1 MSELV
6 YNARSIAGETTFKS
20 NDQPPSTVDTT
31 TTTTTT
37 TTTKTTTTTDASSKD
52 DQQHFNMGDKAVVQL
67 LNKLDEGAQ
76 TIANLRSILTLKTA
90 ELNELIAQLELTNQ
104 AIVNVESTTTQI
116 EHMLKDLGLS
126 GERDES
132 VLMHAEASLDS
143 AIKSA
148 SHLYKRRPS
157 MASNGSNGGST
168 PLVMDQDQQQR
179 REQRM
184 SARFSTRIRYKP
196 DTKPIL
202 RQLNDLLRD
211 LELDSARFFEEI
223 GTTDDV
229 QKLQK
234 AKVDLDIAR
243 TIALSAKSNL
253 KRRTILLR
261 SARRRNAPEEVKM
274 LGNKIRESVALWKTY
289 ARGSPLLVDGKDILE
304 ILDAED
310 DLISRNLPV
319 HPARMSFDGYASNKG
334 SPTPSTSSTSRTMRN
349 SLSTRSTDRPTH
361 SRTSS
366 LHAGTPTTPT
376 TTDSSIPIP
385 TSTTDPAAVPPVPP
399 IPAAVKK
406 AYRHSAAARVS
417 VRAST
422 GVPRVRTSSLT
433 GHKTKDGT
441 SANRPSPTARSK
453 DSPTTASSATSGTGI
468 PSLAGSLSPP
478 SSASSS
484 QATADNK
491 KTGST
496 KPPSQRGP
504 GSTLRIRSM
513 LAKRNMQST
522 AALSSSPH

>member
-1 MSELV
+1 
-6 YNARSIAGETTFKS
+6 
-20 NDQPPSTVDTT
+20 
-31 TTTTTT
+31 
-37 TTTKTTTTTDASSKD
+37 
-52 DQQHFNMGDKAVVQL
+52 MGDKAVVQL

-168 PLVMDQDQQQR
+168 PLSMDQDQQQR

-234 AKVDLDIAR
+234 AKVDLDIAK

-274 LGNKIRESVALWKTY
+274 LGNKIRESVTLWKTY
-289 ARGSPLLVDGKDILE
+289 ARGSPLLIDGKDILE

-361 SRTSS
+361 SRTLS
-366 LHAGTPTTPT
+366 LHTGTP

-385 TSTTDPAAVPPVPP
+385 SPTTDSAAVPPVPP

-406 AYRHSAAARVS
+406 SYRHSAAARVS

-433 GHKTKDGT
+433 AHKAKDSNIGT
-441 SANRPSPTARSK
+441 STNRPSPTTRSK
-453 DSPTTASSATSGTGI
+453 DSPTTSSATSSTGI
-468 PSLAGSLSPP
+468 PSLAGSFSPP
-478 SSASSS
+478 SS
-484 QATADNK
+484 QVTADNK
-491 KTGST
+491 KTNST

-522 AALSSSPH
+522 ASAAASPH